1 MVNMSKLSKK
11 RLRDIKFNKSQ
22 FITIFL
28 MIFIGVVA
36 YSGIR
41 SYMSGMEKTAD
52 KFYKENNLEDLVAVK
67 ENFSNEDLKKIKEL
81 ENVNNAERKLV
92 IQGTMEH
99 KEDRTLQ
106 LNFIESNDI
115 SKFYVREGIEFDSNK
130 KGVWLDNYY
139 ADENNLKVGDKITIK
154 YDGELLEEEILGLVY
169 SPDHVYDVKDESAIF
184 PEHKT
189 YGFAYLSINEFPE
202 KYIKKQAM
210 KEAGITD
217 EDIFDKLVTN
227 FNYKEYLIFNY
238 LIVDVDDET
247 NKNKVKIKIEDT
259 ISDLIMCSDIKDMP
273 TYASY
278 QGEIEEGETYVGVF
292 SGLFIFIAMLS
303 VITTMTRVV
312 KKQRIQIGTLKALGF
327 KNRTVTAHYVGYGL
341 WISLIASACGLIIGP
356 LTIGNFFLNMEM
368 EYFEVPNPVA
378 GVSLDSLIVAIGV
391 VLGVSFV
398 TYLTCRKELK
408 ENPADTLRTKMP
420 KVKQGSL
427 NATTKG
433 LFKRLNFSN
442 KWNFRDILRNKMRTF
457 MGVVGITGCCMLLVC
472 AFGMLDSLN
481 HFLELQFKTVYD
493 FNYKLVLKSD
503 ISEEQL
509 SKIKDKYGN
518 STSETL
524 MIEIENGDLR
534 DANNAFVDDSN
545 NLVRVVDEK
554 ENYIEYQDDG
564 IFVTRKLASNK
575 GYKIGDTIKWH
586 VYGENTWYES
596 KIVGFNKDS
605 QNQNISMSRKYI
617 ESLEREYKPD
627 TLYTNSDLS
636 NVEEVEGA
644 EVIQDKNAI
653 RDGMENMLS
662 AMKTMVILIIVI
674 AALLGAII
682 IYNLGV
688 LSFAEKQYQFATLKV
703 LGFKDKQ
710 IKKIYIK
717 QNNWITVVSIIIGLP
732 LGYYLTDF
740 IFKMAIAE
748 NYDFGASIK
757 TLSYVYSCIG
767 TFIVSILVSKLLA
780 RKVRKIDMVTSLKGN
795 E

>member
-1 MVNMSKLSKK
+1 MSKLSKK
-11 RLRDIKFNKSQ
+11 RLRDIMSNKSQ

-28 MIFIGVVA
+28 MIFIGIMA

-41 SYMSGMEKTAD
+41 SYMEGMANSAD

-67 ENFSNEDLKKIKEL
+67 NNFSDEDLKKIKEL

-115 SKFYVREGIEFDSNK
+115 SKFYVRDGIEFDSNK
-130 KGVWLDNYY
+130 KGVWLDSYY
-139 ADENNLKVGDKITIK
+139 ADENNLKVGDKIAIK
-154 YDGELLEEEILGLVY
+154 YGGELLEEEILGLVY
-169 SPDHVYDVKDESAIF
+169 SPDHVYDVKDESAIL

-189 YGFAYLSINEFPE
+189 YGFAYLSINEFPD

-210 KEAGITD
+210 EKAGIKD
-217 EDIFDKLVTN
+217 ETIFDQLVTD
-227 FNYKEYLIFNY
+227 FDYREYLVFNY
-238 LIVDVDDET
+238 LIVDVDSET
-247 NKNKVKIKIEDT
+247 NKNSVKLKIEDT

-273 TYASY
+273 TYAAY

-303 VITTMTRVV
+303 VITTMTRIV

-327 KNRTVTAHYVGYGL
+327 KNATVTAHYVGYGL
-341 WISLIASACGLIIGP
+341 WISLVASVCGLIVGP
-356 LTIGNFFLNMEM
+356 LFIGNFFLSMEM
-368 EYFEVPNPVA
+368 SYFEVPNPA
-378 GVSLDSLIVAIGV
+378 SGVSLDSLIVAIGV
-391 VLGVSFV
+391 VLGVVFV

-408 ENPADTLRTKMP
+408 ENPADTLRTQMP

-457 MGVVGITGCCMLLVC
+457 MGIVGITGCCMLLVC

-481 HFLELQFKTVYD
+481 HFLELQFDTVYD
-493 FNYKLVLKSD
+493 FNYKLILKSD
-503 ISEEQL
+503 IKEQQL

-518 STSETL
+518 STSQTL
-524 MIEIENGDLR
+524 MIEIQDGNLR
-534 DANNAFVDDSN
+534 DANNAFVDDSES
-545 NLVRVVDEK
+545 LVRMVDKK
-554 ENYIEYQDDG
+554 ENYMEYQDDG

-586 VYGENTWYES
+586 VYGESTWYES

-617 ESLEREYKPD
+617 ESLDREYKPD

-636 NVEEVEGA
+636 EVKALDGV
-644 EVIQDKNAI
+644 EVIQDKKAI
-653 RDGMENMLS
+653 KNGMENMLGT
-662 AMKTMVILIIVI
+662 MKSMVILIIAI

-682 IYNLGV
+682 IYNLGI
-688 LSFAEKQYQFATLKV
+688 LSFTEKQYQFATLKV
-703 LGFKDKQ
+703 LGFRDEK

-717 QNNWITVVSIIIGLP
+717 QNNWITTVSIIIGLP
-732 LGYYLTDF
+732 LGFCLTNF
-740 IFKMAIAE
+740 IYKMAIAE
-748 NYDFGASIK
+748 NYDFCASIK
-757 TLSYVYSCIG
+757 LLSYLYSCIG
-767 TFIVSILVSKLLA
+767 TYIVSVLVSKLLA
-780 RKVRKIDMVTSLKGN
+780 KKVSKIDMVTSLKGN